1 MITLNGLAGLEE
13 KVGEELGVGPWHD
26 VTQEAVSAFAD
37 ATGDHQWIHVD
48 VERAKA
54 SDFGGTIAHGYFTLS
69 LGPMLADEV
78 YALDGFAFGL
88 NYGLDKLRFPAML
101 PVGGRLRLRATLT
114 AVTPTP
120 DGGLRVG
127 ITHTFEGEDRDG
139 APIAKPVCV
148 ADVLVFVKPEG

>member
-1 MITLNGLAGLEE
+1 MITLQGREGLEA

-26 VTQEAVSAFAD
+26 VTQEAVDAFAD

-48 VERAKA
+48 VERARDSA
-54 SDFGGTIAHGYFTLS
+54 FGGTIAHGYFTLS

-78 YALDGFAFGL
+78 YALDGFDFGL
-88 NYGLDKLRFPAML
+88 NYGLDKLRFPAPM

-114 AVTPTP
+114 AVAPTP

-127 ITHTFEGEDRDG
+127 ITHTFEGEGID
-139 APIAKPVCV
+139 KPVCV
-148 ADVLVFVKPEG
+148 ADVLLYVRAED